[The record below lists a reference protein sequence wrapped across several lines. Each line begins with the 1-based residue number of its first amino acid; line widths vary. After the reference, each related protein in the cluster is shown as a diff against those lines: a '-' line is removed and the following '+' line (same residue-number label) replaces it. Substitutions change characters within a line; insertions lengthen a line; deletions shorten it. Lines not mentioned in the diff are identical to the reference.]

1 MDRAMKGEI
10 EMDNQRQMDN
20 AYKCS
25 ECGCSLTEVYYRC
38 YYAGDDDCNILCGEG
53 DCWADWMQ
61 INTEEIEIEEEM

>member
-1 MDRAMKGEI
+1 ME
-10 EMDNQRQMDN
+10 NCN

-61 INTEEIEIEEEM
+61 VNTEEITIGDE

>member
-1 MDRAMKGEI
+1 MRRNGME
-10 EMDNQRQMDN
+10 NSN

-61 INTEEIEIEEEM
+61 VNTEEIKIEEDE